1 MASPGKRER
10 EVLEGLVHGDG
21 TREEDGGECAPPA
34 KSPKLSF
41 KDGGPRPGQAAPPC
55 KMNRFGFGL
64 LPPKPIVVAV
74 AGVTSSRESNQD
86 ENENRTANTIVEEVK
101 PPTSQSLTLEFDM
114 TTAQRNTVTTKPLTS
129 NPKGRAGSGPK
140 SAGSIPKPAT
150 SIPKGA
156 KRGSALPQPRA
167 LVKPR
172 VRRTTIPPPSSKQ
185 STAEVVAMPTTSD
198 MHRPSAEDSSNVG
211 FELSPKESFVALIK
225 DKMSVVSQI
234 DDAIKLKRSRLKPHD
249 WRGKFD
255 EQKATLLDMRA
266 LLRRV
271 VDEAKQLEQDAFKMD
286 QTIAMDRKVLERE
299 LDHANERNQ
308 RVDSIAHEVQSNITD
323 MQVTIGKLKSE
334 KDRLTS
340 ELNDARTK
348 LQGATDVHA
357 QLVEAQTSRDQAKL
371 EFDRHVAALTSEN
384 HALQGRLDALEQ
396 VHASEKAT
404 LSRKNDEVSTMF
416 ASLKQMLD
424 FATSANVKLEAD
436 NTQLRAKTTD
446 VDAQVKDLETKY
458 TAASTS
464 LRHVEAELQA
474 CRAAKD
480 EAVALVAEKSELVR
494 VVSAEVHEHI
504 RQASVEKE
512 LRVHTDAQMRELRV
526 EQLATNAQMEAVKAE
541 MKHMSE
547 RHADKLGAAT
557 AALEAMEAQLQADAA
572 AHAAAVDKLREVT
585 VSLESELH
593 TWRLKE
599 ADNTMVEMT
608 ALVDAKREAD
618 VLKLRLKELN
628 HHGTQSLH
636 EKDARIAAL
645 EAKLKDGEVQ
655 RRKMHNTI
663 QELRGNVR
671 VFARTRPFLP
681 SDGTGAVSA
690 LACDGDLQCVTL
702 KRDKETHAF
711 TFDRVFAPVSGQDA
725 VFEEVS
731 EFVQSAIDGY
741 QVCLFSY
748 GQTGSGKTHTVR
760 RPCMQGSGN
769 GHMRGI
775 IPRSIEKIMAEVT
788 KSEAQGW
795 RYVMHASFLEI
806 YNETV
811 RDLLADKADK
821 KLVLKMDPKNGQNA
835 VMVQDLTLV
844 TIDSLHQ
851 VEGLM
856 EKAARVRSV
865 ACTDMNAQSSRSH
878 SVFSLHLRGVN
889 DAQGT
894 VLEGKLNLVDL
905 AGSERLSRSGATGS
919 RLKETQA
926 INKSLSCLTDV
937 FAAIGNKSPHVNLS
951 PTVESAHESL
961 CSLRFAQHVNQ
972 CELGKPKRQLK
983 KKSDEDAVKTRVD
996 MTADEERLVKSRKRC
1011 AVNQRKYRA
1020 KLQIIDNQRRM
1031 NMDELSR
1038 VNQRLEGHIA
1048 ASIDRRG
1055 LWCHAEEQSILEY
1068 LRLFER
1074 GYTQSE
1080 RQDSFL
1086 RYFVAPDVCFNGLIG
1101 VEGVKSYWTTR
1112 SSRLTFL
1119 HVKYVRL
1126 TPVAHTSEGTM
1137 VEMHCVIEVALA
1149 SPTVAAM
1156 FPHVVRRPDL
1166 VDKLLSAPLHIP
1178 LHATYV
1184 FDDNKQV
1191 SWQSCVPN
1199 LVQAL
1204 YTTFGNL
1211 NDVVAATSSSAAIH
1225 PDVKGQSDS
1234 QPA

>member
-1 MASPGKRER
+1 
-10 EVLEGLVHGDG
+10 
-21 TREEDGGECAPPA
+21 
-34 KSPKLSF
+34 
-41 KDGGPRPGQAAPPC
+41 
-55 KMNRFGFGL
+55 
-64 LPPKPIVVAV
+64 
-74 AGVTSSRESNQD
+74 
-86 ENENRTANTIVEEVK
+86 
-101 PPTSQSLTLEFDM
+101 
-114 TTAQRNTVTTKPLTS
+114 
-129 NPKGRAGSGPK
+129 
-140 SAGSIPKPAT
+140 
-150 SIPKGA
+150 
-156 KRGSALPQPRA
+156 
-167 LVKPR
+167 
-172 VRRTTIPPPSSKQ
+172 
-185 STAEVVAMPTTSD
+185 
-198 MHRPSAEDSSNVG
+198 
-211 FELSPKESFVALIK
+211 
-225 DKMSVVSQI
+225 
-234 DDAIKLKRSRLKPHD
+234 
-249 WRGKFD
+249 
-255 EQKATLLDMRA
+255 
-266 LLRRV
+266 
-271 VDEAKQLEQDAFKMD
+271 
-286 QTIAMDRKVLERE
+286 
-299 LDHANERNQ
+299 
-308 RVDSIAHEVQSNITD
+308 
-323 MQVTIGKLKSE
+323 
-334 KDRLTS
+334 
-340 ELNDARTK
+340 
-348 LQGATDVHA
+348 
-357 QLVEAQTSRDQAKL
+357 
-371 EFDRHVAALTSEN
+371 
-384 HALQGRLDALEQ
+384 
-396 VHASEKAT
+396 
-404 LSRKNDEVSTMF
+404 
-416 ASLKQMLD
+416 
-424 FATSANVKLEAD
+424 
-436 NTQLRAKTTD
+436 
-446 VDAQVKDLETKY
+446 
-458 TAASTS
+458 
-464 LRHVEAELQA
+464 
-474 CRAAKD
+474 
-480 EAVALVAEKSELVR
+480 
-494 VVSAEVHEHI
+494 
-504 RQASVEKE
+504 
-512 LRVHTDAQMRELRV
+512 
-526 EQLATNAQMEAVKAE
+526 
-541 MKHMSE
+541 
-547 RHADKLGAAT
+547 
-557 AALEAMEAQLQADAA
+557 
-572 AHAAAVDKLREVT
+572 VT

-760 RPCMQGSGN
+760 PSLRSGN

-821 KLVLKMDPKNGQNA
+821 KLVLKMDPKNGQSA

>member
-34 KSPKLSF
+34 KSPKLSI

-114 TTAQRNTVTTKPLTS
+114 TTAQRNIVTTKPLTS

-185 STAEVVAMPTTSD
+185 SAAEVVAIPTTSD

-384 HALQGRLDALEQ
+384 HALQGRLDTLEQ

-446 VDAQVKDLETKY
+446 VDAQIKDLETKY

-557 AALEAMEAQLQADAA
+557 AALEAMEAQLKADAA

-690 LACDGDLQCVTL
+690 LTCDGDLQCVTL

-748 GQTGSGKTHTVR
+748 GQTGSGKTHT
-760 RPCMQGSGN
+760 MQGSGN

-937 FAAIGNKSPHVNLS
+937 FAAIGNKSPHVL
-951 PTVESAHESL
+951 
-961 CSLRFAQHVNQ
+961 
-972 CELGKPKRQLK
+972 
-983 KKSDEDAVKTRVD
+983 
-996 MTADEERLVKSRKRC
+996 
-1011 AVNQRKYRA
+1011 
-1020 KLQIIDNQRRM
+1020 
-1031 NMDELSR
+1031 
-1038 VNQRLEGHIA
+1038 
-1048 ASIDRRG
+1048 
-1055 LWCHAEEQSILEY
+1055 
-1068 LRLFER
+1068 
-1074 GYTQSE
+1074 
-1080 RQDSFL
+1080 
-1086 RYFVAPDVCFNGLIG
+1086 
-1101 VEGVKSYWTTR
+1101 
-1112 SSRLTFL
+1112 
-1119 HVKYVRL
+1119 
-1126 TPVAHTSEGTM
+1126 HTS
-1137 VEMHCVIEVALA
+1137 I
-1149 SPTVAAM
+1149 
-1156 FPHVVRRPDL
+1156 
-1166 VDKLLSAPLHIP
+1166 
-1178 LHATYV
+1178 
-1184 FDDNKQV
+1184 
-1191 SWQSCVPN
+1191 
-1199 LVQAL
+1199 
-1204 YTTFGNL
+1204 
-1211 NDVVAATSSSAAIH
+1211 
-1225 PDVKGQSDS
+1225 
-1234 QPA
+1234 

>member
-64 LPPKPIVVAV
+64 LPPKPIVAV

-150 SIPKGA
+150 SILKGA

-271 VDEAKQLEQDAFKMD
+271 ADEAKQLEQDAFKMD

-474 CRAAKD
+474 CRTAKD

-725 VFEEVS
+725 VFE
-731 EFVQSAIDGY
+731 
-741 QVCLFSY
+741 
-748 GQTGSGKTHTVR
+748 
-760 RPCMQGSGN
+760 MQGSGN

>member
-64 LPPKPIVVAV
+64 LPPKPIVAV

-86 ENENRTANTIVEEVK
+86 ENENRTANTIVEEVGIRHDDRTEEHCHHETIDVE
-101 PPTSQSLTLEFDM
+101 PQ
-114 TTAQRNTVTTKPLTS
+114 
-129 NPKGRAGSGPK
+129 GP
-140 SAGSIPKPAT
+140 GGI
-150 SIPKGA
+150 GA
-156 KRGSALPQPRA
+156 KIR
-167 LVKPR
+167 R
-172 VRRTTIPPPSSKQ
+172 VHSQTSDFHPEGCEARLGA
-185 STAEVVAMPTTSD
+185 TAAACACETPEVVAMPTTSD

-271 VDEAKQLEQDAFKMD
+271 ADEAKQLEQDAFKMD

-474 CRAAKD
+474 CRTAKD

-983 KKSDEDAVKTRVD
+983 KKSDEDAVV
-996 MTADEERLVKSRKRC
+996 
-1011 AVNQRKYRA
+1011 
-1020 KLQIIDNQRRM
+1020 
-1031 NMDELSR
+1031 
-1038 VNQRLEGHIA
+1038 
-1048 ASIDRRG
+1048 
-1055 LWCHAEEQSILEY
+1055 
-1068 LRLFER
+1068 
-1074 GYTQSE
+1074 
-1080 RQDSFL
+1080 
-1086 RYFVAPDVCFNGLIG
+1086 
-1101 VEGVKSYWTTR
+1101 
-1112 SSRLTFL
+1112 
-1119 HVKYVRL
+1119 
-1126 TPVAHTSEGTM
+1126 
-1137 VEMHCVIEVALA
+1137 
-1149 SPTVAAM
+1149 
-1156 FPHVVRRPDL
+1156 
-1166 VDKLLSAPLHIP
+1166 
-1178 LHATYV
+1178 
-1184 FDDNKQV
+1184 
-1191 SWQSCVPN
+1191 
-1199 LVQAL
+1199 
-1204 YTTFGNL
+1204 
-1211 NDVVAATSSSAAIH
+1211 
-1225 PDVKGQSDS
+1225 
-1234 QPA
+1234 